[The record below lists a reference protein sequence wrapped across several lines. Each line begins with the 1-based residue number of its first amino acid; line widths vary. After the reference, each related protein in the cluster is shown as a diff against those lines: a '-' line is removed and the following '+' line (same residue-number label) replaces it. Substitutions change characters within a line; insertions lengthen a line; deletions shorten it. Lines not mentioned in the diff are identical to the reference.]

1 MYKLIKPFGYH
12 IDAKSIGQAWI
23 DMVDAI
29 VANGE
34 KTFDEGR
41 ERLCLQNVRIHI
53 DSPTLPDQLIIKYA
67 NKKNIDGIVHLTFN
81 GETMYDFDVKPSFSP
96 GAKSYYARLKEGK
109 MLEFVVERLSKIPE
123 SKKAVISFI
132 HWDDYKSVLAN
143 PYDDYLPCIVSI
155 QFRLLPADGGYAMNV
170 VFNSRSIDAYQKSNG
185 NMVAIA
191 MLANNISEELSSRL
205 GKNVFLNSIGGLIT
219 DAHIYQE
226 FYEDAHKLVSSYK
239 KEGE

>member
-1 MYKLIKPFGYH
+1 MYKLIKPFGYN
-12 IDAKSIGQAWI
+12 IDAESIGQAWI
-23 DMVDAI
+23 DLVDAI
-29 VANGE
+29 VTNGE

-41 ERLCLQNVRIHI
+41 ERLSLQNVRIRV
-53 DSPTLPDQLIIKYA
+53 DSPFLPDHIINKYA
-67 NKKNIDGIVHLTFN
+67 NKKNIDDIVHLTFN

-109 MLEFVVERLSKIPE
+109 MVEFVVERLAKIPE

-132 HWDDYKSVLAN
+132 HWNDYKSVLAN
-143 PYDDYLPCIVSI
+143 PYDDYLPCIISI
-155 QFRLLPADGGYAMNV
+155 QFRLVPVDGEYAMNV

-191 MLANNISEELSSRL
+191 MLANNISNELSSRL
-205 GKNVFLNSIGGLIT
+205 SKKVLLTSIDGLIT

-226 FYEDAHKLVSSYK
+226 CYKDARKLVSNYK
-239 KEGE
+239 KYYK